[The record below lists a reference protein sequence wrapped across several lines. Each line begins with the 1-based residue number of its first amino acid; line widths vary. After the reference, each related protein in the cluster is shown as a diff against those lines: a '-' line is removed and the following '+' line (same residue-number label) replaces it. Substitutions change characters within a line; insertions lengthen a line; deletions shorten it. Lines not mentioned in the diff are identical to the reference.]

1 VPLKLDEVNKSKYS
15 YIWVALIILIFGIIF
30 VPKIVD
36 RLKEGAVVEHDRI
49 SRDLENQPLTYI
61 YLDGE
66 RRKVPPFTLMN
77 QDSLLITDKDYL
89 GKVYVA
95 EFFFTTCPTICP
107 IMNKNLVQLQE
118 EFRDF
123 EEFGV
128 ASFTI
133 NPLYDTPGVLKAYAE
148 SYGITDMDWHL
159 LTGSPEEIYEL
170 ANTGF
175 NIYAQEMQDVPGGFE
190 HSGLF
195 ALIDREGYIRSRKD
209 PYGNP
214 IVYYRGSIPASQQ
227 ADEDGETEQISIL
240 KEDIR
245 KLLEEGNER

>member
-1 VPLKLDEVNKSKYS
+1 MKKGKYN

-30 VPKIVD
+30 VPRIVD
-36 RLKEGAVVEHDRI
+36 RLKEGEIVEHDRI
-49 SRDLENQPLTYI
+49 SQDPDNQPLSYI

-66 RRKVPPFTLMN
+66 KRKVPPFALRN

-118 EFRDF
+118 EFRGF

-133 NPLYDTPGVLKAYAE
+133 NPTYDTPGVLKKYAE
-148 SYGITDMDWHL
+148 TYGITDMDWHL
-159 LTGSPEEIYEL
+159 LTGDPEEIYEL
-170 ANTGF
+170 ANAGF
-175 NIYAQEMQDVPGGFE
+175 NIYAQQMPEVPGGFE

-195 ALIDREGYIRSRKD
+195 ALIDKDGYIRSRKD
-209 PYGNP
+209 SYGNP
-214 IVYYRGSIPASQQ
+214 IIYYRGAIPEAQG
-227 ADEDGETEQISIL
+227 ANEMGETEQISIL
-240 KEDIR
+240 KEDIL
-245 KLLEEGNER
+245 KLLEEDDGK

>member
-1 VPLKLDEVNKSKYS
+1 M
-15 YIWVALIILIFGIIF
+15 IFGIIF
-30 VPKIVD
+30 VPRIVD
-36 RLKEGAVVEHDRI
+36 RVKEGTRVEHDRI
-49 SRDLENQPLTYI
+49 STDPGNEPLSYI

-66 RRKVPPFTLMN
+66 KRKVPAFALMD
-77 QDSLLITDKDYL
+77 QDSLLVTDQDYL

-118 EFRDF
+118 EFREF
-123 EEFGV
+123 EDFGV

-133 NPLYDTPGVLKAYAE
+133 NPDYDTPHVLKAYAE
-148 SYGITDMDWHL
+148 AYGITDMDWHL
-159 LTGSPEEIYEL
+159 LTGDAEQIYQL
-170 ANTGF
+170 ANSGF
-175 NIYAQEMQDVPGGFE
+175 NIYAQEMQEVPGGFE

-209 PYGNP
+209 AYGNP
-214 IVYYRGSIPASQQ
+214 IVYYRGAIPEAQGTND
-227 ADEDGETEQISIL
+227 AGETQQISIL

-245 KLLEEGNER
+245 KLLESSDGR

>member
-1 VPLKLDEVNKSKYS
+1 MKKGKYN
-15 YIWVALIILIFGIIF
+15 YIWVALIVLIFGIIF
-30 VPKIVD
+30 VPRILD
-36 RLKEGAVVEHDRI
+36 RLKEGSVVEHDRI
-49 SRDLENQPLTYI
+49 NQDPDNEPLSYI
-61 YLDGE
+61 LLNGE
-66 RRKVPPFTLMN
+66 KRKVPPFALLD
-77 QDSLLITDKDYL
+77 QDSMLVTDRDYL

-118 EFRDF
+118 EFREF
-123 EEFGV
+123 EDFGV

-133 NPLYDTPGVLKAYAE
+133 NPQYDTPRVLKEYAE
-148 SYGITDMDWHL
+148 TYGITDLDWHL
-159 LTGSPEEIYEL
+159 LTGDAEQIYDL
-170 ANTGF
+170 ANAGF
-175 NIYAQEMQDVPGGFE
+175 NIFAQEMPDVPGGFE

-214 IVYYRGSIPASQQ
+214 IIYYRGTIPE
-227 ADEDGETEQISIL
+227 DEGANEQGETEQISIL

-245 KLLEEGNER
+245 KLLEEKNGR

>member
-1 VPLKLDEVNKSKYS
+1 VKKGKYN

-30 VPKIVD
+30 VPRIVE
-36 RLKEGAVVEHDRI
+36 RLKSGDTVEHDRI
-49 SRDLENQPLTYI
+49 SQDPDKQPLSYI
-61 YLDGE
+61 YMDGE
-66 RRKVPPFTLMN
+66 KRKVPPFALRN
-77 QDSLLITDKDYL
+77 QDSLLITDQDYL

-118 EFRDF
+118 EFRGF

-133 NPLYDTPGVLKAYAE
+133 NPLYDTPGVLKKYAE
-148 SYGITDMDWHL
+148 TYGITDMDWHL
-159 LTGSPEEIYEL
+159 LTGDPEEIYEL
-170 ANTGF
+170 ANAGF
-175 NIYAQEMQDVPGGFE
+175 NIYAQQMPEVPGGFE

-195 ALIDREGYIRSRKD
+195 ALIDKDGYIRSRKD
-209 PYGNP
+209 SYGNP
-214 IVYYRGSIPASQQ
+214 IIYYRGSIPEAQG
-227 ADEDGETEQISIL
+227 ANETGETQQISIL

-245 KLLEEGNER
+245 KLLEEGNGK

>member
-1 VPLKLDEVNKSKYS
+1 MKKGKYN
-15 YIWVALIILIFGIIF
+15 YIWVALIVLIFGIIF
-30 VPKIVD
+30 VPRILD
-36 RLKEGAVVEHDRI
+36 RLKEGSVVEHDRI
-49 SRDLENQPLTYI
+49 NQDPDNEPLSYI
-61 YLDGE
+61 LLNGE
-66 RRKVPPFTLMN
+66 KRKVPPFALLD
-77 QDSLLITDKDYL
+77 QDSMLVTDRDYL

-118 EFRDF
+118 EFREF
-123 EEFGV
+123 EDFGV

-133 NPLYDTPGVLKAYAE
+133 NPQHDTPRVLKEYAE
-148 SYGITDMDWHL
+148 TYGITDLDWHL
-159 LTGSPEEIYEL
+159 LTGDAEQIYDL
-170 ANTGF
+170 ANAGF
-175 NIYAQEMQDVPGGFE
+175 NIFAQEMPDVPGGFE

-214 IVYYRGSIPASQQ
+214 IIYYRGTIPE
-227 ADEDGETEQISIL
+227 DEGANEQGETEQISIL

-245 KLLEEGNER
+245 KLLEEKNGR